1 MLEVI
6 GAGATADST
15 TEWHRVW
22 KMSAECAQ
30 LQSDLLAIESDGRQ
44 CPASQSILHS
54 TYATSWVHQ
63 LYFLVKRGFVC
74 YWRNPSYL
82 IAKLVLNIVAG
93 LFVGFTFFKA
103 GNTLQDTQNKIFA
116 VFISIFLAAP
126 LSNQVISAFHD
137 NRSAFEMRERPS
149 RMYSVSAFL
158 VSLVVVEMPWNILGS
173 VLYLF
178 CWFWAVGFESAR
190 AGYTWLTYGVVFPF
204 YYTTL
209 AHAVASMA
217 PNHAIASILFTT
229 AFSFVV
235 AFDGVLQPFRLLN
248 WWEWMYRASP
258 FTYLIEGLTAQAV
271 GGQLVTCSTDE
282 FVTIH
287 PPKSKSCGD
296 FMNSYISFAGG
307 YLTNPNATTNCQFC
321 EARTTDE
328 YLLANFNIKY
338 GLHWRDLGIFVAA
351 ALFNFSLVFVL
362 FYIFRI
368 RKKSLWRS
376 LKDSFAKFSKSRD
389 DHGHY

>member
-1 MLEVI
+1 
-6 GAGATADST
+6 
-15 TEWHRVW
+15 
-22 KMSAECAQ
+22 
-30 LQSDLLAIESDGRQ
+30 
-44 CPASQSILHS
+44 
-54 TYATSWVHQ
+54 
-63 LYFLVKRGFVC
+63 
-74 YWRNPSYL
+74 
-82 IAKLVLNIVAG
+82 
-93 LFVGFTFFKA
+93 
-103 GNTLQDTQNKIFA
+103 
-116 VFISIFLAAP
+116 
-126 LSNQVISAFHD
+126 
-137 NRSAFEMRERPS
+137 
-149 RMYSVSAFL
+149 MYSVSAFL